1 MKKISILMFAFI
13 ALLCFNACVEDEEP
27 TFVVQN
33 EQSEGP
39 LVVSASSNV
48 TLTKDTADNLGF
60 TLVWEDAG
68 YNVNTPISYSI
79 EAAAAGTDFASPTEV
94 AVTTDRFYSWT
105 IGELNGLALTLEL
118 EPDNEASMELRVVSS
133 LGTNGG
139 AAIVS
144 NSIALTVTPYSTVV
158 PQKDLFLVG
167 SATAPG
173 WNNGD
178 QAGQHPNTAL
188 VRDPN
193 NENLF
198 KFTGWFLGGGDNAF
212 KLLETPGFWQPQ
224 WGDDGGSITSSDIL
238 GGDPGVLSVAADGYY
253 EITVD
258 IENFTFEANSF
269 DASASA
275 SYATIGIIGDSTPN
289 GWDSDTDMTQSTFNE
304 HLWYI
309 IDITLT
315 DGEMKFR
322 HSDDWP
328 GNWGADT
335 AISGQATTDGNP
347 PNIPVTAG
355 TYDIWF
361 SDLDG
366 RFIFIPKG

>member
-27 TFVVQN
+27 TFVIQQ
-33 EQSEGP
+33 EQTEGP
-39 LVVSASSNV
+39 LIV
-48 TLTKDTADNLGF
+48 TANSTLALSKENADLPGF

-68 YNVNTPISYSI
+68 YNINTPISYTI
-79 EAAAAGTDFASPTEV
+79 EAAAAGTDFASPLEV
-94 AVTTDRFYSWT
+94 ATTTDRFYSWT
-105 IGELNGLALTLEL
+105 IGELNGLALLLEL
-118 EPDNEASMELRVVSS
+118 SPDAEASFELRVISS

-139 AAIVS
+139 LAINS
-144 NSIALTVTPYSTVV
+144 NVISLTVTPYSTVIIR
-158 PQKDLFLVG
+158 KNLFLVG

-173 WNNGD
+173 WNNGSE
-178 QAGQHPNTAL
+178 AGQHPNTAL

-193 NENLF
+193 NDNLF

-224 WGDDGGSITSSDIL
+224 WGDNGGAIASSEDL

-258 IENFTFEANSF
+258 IENLTFEAAAF
-269 DASASA
+269 DATGAA
-275 SYATIGIIGDSTPN
+275 SYATIGIIGDSTPD
-289 GWDSDTDMTQSTFNE
+289 GWDADTDMIQSPFNE

-309 IDITLT
+309 LDVGLV

-322 HSDDWP
+322 HSNDWP

-366 RFIFIPKG
+366 RYIFIPKG